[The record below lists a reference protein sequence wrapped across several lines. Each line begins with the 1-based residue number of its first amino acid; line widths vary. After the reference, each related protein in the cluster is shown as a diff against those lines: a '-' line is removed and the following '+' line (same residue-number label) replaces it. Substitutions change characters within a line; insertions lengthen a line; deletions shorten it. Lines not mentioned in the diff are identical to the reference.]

1 MTKKEIYDVLDASV
15 NECHVKR
22 SSLTKTAS
30 VTDYSHLAYTK
41 ENGEKI
47 WTKAFKEAIADNE
60 VVLIPFSCEPYFID
74 ETIIVPSNR
83 VIKAENGAHIKRAE
97 GFTYLMLRN
106 EHNADGS
113 FAPEPETDRDSNI
126 TIIGGLWDGG
136 CNGYAKNLYGEGILF
151 HGVTASMFL
160 NHADFVTVKDVTVA
174 NSGEFAI
181 QVGDVTN
188 IHFEN
193 ISFINCHADGIHIG
207 GNSRIVSTKNIS
219 GNVGDDLVALNAF
232 DWEHSSVNFGEI
244 RCVLCEKLELDP
256 DARYKALRILPG
268 LYTYQDGSV
277 SDCKIT
283 DVIIKDVKGIN
294 TYKMYF
300 QREAH
305 NVDDALTYGAPG
317 KADNIYF
324 EDIEANL
331 DAPIDAFDTY
341 LASDPVCGH
350 FSVFELGSDIGKLS
364 FENIRVT
371 IDKEKHPMSYF
382 MQIGAK
388 TVRIGDR
395 EIFDPT
401 LGGNVKKITL
411 SGIYINGKA
420 LTEADFDKYICEIN
434 FDDIYGDGKSSSSGK
449 IEKIKLK

>member
-15 NECHVKR
+15 NECKIKR

-30 VTDYSHLAYTK
+30 IADYNHLVFINEK
-41 ENGEKI
+41 GEKI
-47 WTKAFKEAIADNE
+47 WTNAFKKVIASNE
-60 VVLIPFSCEPYFID
+60 IVLIPYSDEPYFID
-74 ETIIVPSNR
+74 ETIVVPSNR
-83 VIKAENGAHIKRAE
+83 VIMAEKGARIKRAE

-113 FAPEPETDRDSNI
+113 FVPEPETDRDSNI
-126 TIIGGLWDGG
+126 TIIGGIWDGS
-136 CNGYAKNLYGEGILF
+136 CNGYTKNLYGGNGEF
-151 HGVTASMFL
+151 HGVTANIFL

-193 ISFINCHADGIHIG
+193 IDFINCAADGIHIG
-207 GNSRIVSTKNIS
+207 GKSRNISAKNIS

-232 DWEHSSVNFGEI
+232 DWERSSVNFGEI
-244 RCVLCEKLELDP
+244 SCVLCENLTLAP
-256 DARYKALRILPG
+256 DGKYKAFRIQPG
-268 LYTYQDGSV
+268 KYTYSDGSV
-277 SDCKIT
+277 SDCSIT
-283 DVIIKDVKGIN
+283 NVIIKGVRGIN

-305 NVDDALTYGAPG
+305 NINDALTYGAPG
-317 KADNIYF
+317 QADNIYF

-331 DAPIDAFDTY
+331 DAPIDAFEPY
-341 LASDPVCGH
+341 LTGNTVNGH
-350 FSVFELGSDIGKLS
+350 FSVFELGSDLGNLT

-388 TVRIGDR
+388 SIRIGDR
-395 EIFDPT
+395 EIFDPSI
-401 LGGNVKKITL
+401 GGIAKEIEL
-411 SGIYINGKA
+411 SDIYINGKA
-420 LTEADFDKYICEIN
+420 MTEADIDKYICEIN
-434 FDDIYGDGKSSSSGK
+434 FEDIYGDGKSSSSGK